1 MSSRVAASERL
12 RVALGRKGDADLG
25 EEALH
30 RCRGRRAAEVLPRHH
45 LAVRELLL
53 VLEPPGHRVVLA
65 LVLGGS
71 QRLHSMA

>member
-30 RCRGRRAAEVLPRHH
+30 RCRGRRAAEVLASHH
-45 LAVRELLL
+45 LEVGKLLL
-53 VLEPPGHRVVLA
+53 VLEPPRHRVVLA
-65 LVLGGS
+65 LILDLWQREVL
-71 QRLHSMA
+71 L